1 MLIPD
6 NRILGPVEEEME
18 LGFTGFS
25 VNTLIGGSVVLET
38 IVWII
43 KKLKLNFQVF
53 LECASPVFLT
63 N

>member
-38 IVWII
+38 IV
-43 KKLKLNFQVF
+43 NFQVF

>member
-38 IVWII
+38 IV
-43 KKLKLNFQVF
+43 
-53 LECASPVFLT
+53 
-63 N
+63 